1 MTKEWTWAIISFVI
15 IGAIG
20 CVLLYLGA
28 SGALPM
34 GLGLFDMSQ
43 LGVRIVVIAI
53 LLVALGALFYWYRN
67 TPARTEQ

>member
-1 MTKEWTWAIISFVI
+1 MTKEYTWAIISFVV

-20 CVLLYLGA
+20 CLLLWLGA

-43 LGVRIVVIAI
+43 LGVRAVVFLV
-53 LLVALGALFYWYRN
+53 LLVVVGGLFYLYRN
-67 TPARTEQ
+67 TPARTR